1 MKTITDLIK
10 IMVADILFWLCL
22 ISPGELLHNN
32 IDNIQVGVMVARL
45 VCGGHTADSPLV
57 GSWLGWV
64 RGIGG

>member
-10 IMVADILFWLCL
+10 IMLADILFWLCL

-45 VCGGHTADSPLV
+45 VCGGHTADSPLG
-57 GSWLGWV
+57 GSWGRKDTLP
-64 RGIGG
+64 